1 MDLGLSGRVAIVTGA
16 SRGIGNACAA
26 ELAAEGAHVVAVSR
40 DAVRNAAACV
50 TLMAQAKGRV
60 IGAPAD
66 LNDPVA
72 VQAVFDRTM
81 TEFGRL
87 DILVN
92 CAAVIGRGD
101 FFSFDDPKWA
111 KLFDDKLNGAARC
124 TRLAAVLMRQR
135 RWGRIINVLGGAA
148 RQPQPAA
155 VSVGLNNAAILNLI
169 KALAGDLARDN
180 VLINAVIPSVI
191 RSERLDDT
199 IRAEAARAGKSEA
212 EMRVQRVSRIP
223 LGRMGEGCEVAAV
236 VAFLAS
242 ERASFVTGCAWN
254 VDGGAAAVI

>member
-16 SRGIGNACAA
+16 SRGIGRACAD
-26 ELAAEGAHVVAVSR
+26 ELVAEGVHVVVVSR
-40 DAVRNAAACV
+40 DAECNAAACAS
-50 TLMAQAKGRV
+50 LMAQAEGRV
-60 IGAPAD
+60 IGIPAD
-66 LNDPVA
+66 LNA
-72 VQAVFDRTM
+72 AEAAHAVFARTI

-101 FFSFDDPKWA
+101 FFSVDDVKWA
-111 KLFDDKLNGAARC
+111 KLFDDKLNGTARC
-124 TRLAAVLMRQR
+124 IRLAAPLMRRR

-199 IRAEAARAGKSEA
+199 IRAEAERAGKSEL
-212 EMRVQRVSRIP
+212 EMRAQRISRIP
-223 LGRMGEGCEVAAV
+223 LGRMGEGREVAAV